1 MRNPSRVLTTLFL
14 FGLAMVGCKGGDE
27 DKEPTALVSVQV
39 AEVKPTDLSQTVT
52 VDAVLW
58 PVNQAAITPKISAP
72 VVAFHVPR
80 GAHVKKGELLATL
93 ENRDLAAGVTE
104 NKGAFEQAE
113 AVYATSTKASI
124 PEDVQKSQLDAQ
136 QAKEN
141 LDAQTKVVES
151 RQQLF
156 DQGAMPRK
164 DLDTAKVAYVQ
175 AKAAYE
181 QAAKHLQ
188 FVQNGGVGQALKSAQ
203 GQLTQAKGKYEGA
216 AAQLA
221 YSEIRSPI
229 DGVVTERPAYAG
241 EMAAA
246 GTPLI
251 TVMDTSAIIA
261 KAHVSQDIA
270 AQLKVG
276 DAATISVNGGEPVA
290 AKISQVSPALD
301 PNSTTVEIWATT
313 GKEGAGKNGQLR
325 PGAAAKLSIETAHA
339 KGALAVPSN
348 ALVKTDEGKTTV
360 AVAGT
365 DNVAHVRE
373 VQTGITDS
381 KQSLVEIKSGV
392 KAGEKV
398 ISNAAYALP
407 DGTKI
412 KIQAAGEEEKPGA
425 DKDDKDDKK
434 DDKD

>member
-1 MRNPSRVLTTLFL
+1 MRRHSVVFITLCL
-14 FGLAMVGCKGGDE
+14 LGAAMVGCKGGE
-27 DKEPTALVSVQV
+27 EKEPTALVSVQV
-39 AEVKPTDLSQTVT
+39 ADVKPIDLTQTVT

-58 PVNQAAITPKISAP
+58 PINQAAITPKISAP
-72 VVAFHVPR
+72 VAAFHVQR

-93 ENRDLAAGVTE
+93 ENRDLTASVTE
-104 NKGAFEQAE
+104 NKGGYEQAE
-113 AVYATSTKASI
+113 AMYATSTKASI
-124 PEDVQKSQLDAQ
+124 PEDVQKAQLDVQ
-136 QAKEN
+136 QSKEN

-164 DLDTAKVAYVQ
+164 DLDSAKVAYVQ

-188 FVQNGGVGQALKSAQ
+188 SVQNVSEAQAVKTAQ

-216 AAQLA
+216 TAQLG

-261 KAHVSQDIA
+261 KAHVSQDMA
-270 AQLKVG
+270 AQLKIG
-276 DAATISVNGGEPVA
+276 DAASISVNGAQPVA
-290 AKISQVSPALD
+290 AKISQISPALD

-325 PGAAAKLSIETAHA
+325 PGSAAKLSIETAHA
-339 KGALAVPSN
+339 KAALAVPAN
-348 ALVKTDEGKTTV
+348 AVVKTDEGKNTV

-373 VQTGITDS
+373 VQAGITDP
-381 KQSLVEIKSGV
+381 QQNLVEIKTGL

-398 ISNAAYALP
+398 ITNAAYALP

-412 KIQAAGEEEKPGA
+412 KIQVAGEEEKPSA
-425 DKDDKDDKK
+425 DKDDKK
-434 DDKD
+434 DEKD

>member
-1 MRNPSRVLTTLFL
+1 MQTRAGFIISMAALSLVI
-14 FGLAMVGCKGGDE
+14 AGCKDNDE
-27 DKEPTALVSVQV
+27 KEPVPLVNVQV
-39 AEVKPTDLSQTVT
+39 AEVKPADLTETVT

-58 PVNQAAITPKISAP
+58 PINQAAITPKISAP
-72 VVAFHVPR
+72 VAAFHVQR
-80 GAHVKKGELLATL
+80 GQHVKKGELLATL
-93 ENRDLAAGVTE
+93 ENRDLAASVTE
-104 NKGAFEQAE
+104 NKGGFEQAE
-113 AVYATSTKASI
+113 ATYATSTKATI
-124 PEDVQKSQLDAQ
+124 PEDVQKAQLDVQ
-136 QAKEN
+136 QSKEN

-164 DLDTAKVAYVQ
+164 DLDAAKVAYVQ

-188 FVQNGGVGQALKSAQ
+188 SVQNVSEAQAVKNAQ

-246 GTPLI
+246 GAPLI

-276 DAATISVNGGEPVA
+276 DAASISVNGGEPVP
-290 AKISQVSPALD
+290 AKISQISPALD

-313 GKEGAGKNGQLR
+313 GKEGAG
-325 PGAAAKLSIETAHA
+325 
-339 KGALAVPSN
+339 
-348 ALVKTDEGKTTV
+348 
-360 AVAGT
+360 
-365 DNVAHVRE
+365 
-373 VQTGITDS
+373 
-381 KQSLVEIKSGV
+381 
-392 KAGEKV
+392 
-398 ISNAAYALP
+398 
-407 DGTKI
+407 
-412 KIQAAGEEEKPGA
+412 
-425 DKDDKDDKK
+425 
-434 DDKD
+434 